1 MTDIIDRSPMI
12 QEEFLNK
19 VADSIWLLME
29 QRVHKAVEERIAAL
43 GNQLDDDEV
52 DNRIQSW
59 MANYFDITDYGF
71 DLDDYSY
78 QIDGMID
85 AQVQYLAED
94 GDLKEWLS
102 NGDTSDD
109 ETLRLKVMDVIG
121 DITVGFDIK

>member
-59 MANYFDITDYGF
+59 MANYFDITDYSF
-71 DLDDYSY
+71 DITDYSY
-78 QIDGMID
+78 ELDSMID
-85 AQVQYLAED
+85 QQVQYLAED
-94 GDLKEWLS
+94 GDLKEWLG
-102 NGDTSDD
+102 NNDASDD
-109 ETLRLKVMDVIG
+109 EVLRLKVKDILSDV
-121 DITVGFDIK
+121 TVGFDIK

>member
-78 QIDGMID
+78 QIDSMID
-85 AQVQYLAED
+85 AQLQYQAEEGELQD
-94 GDLKEWLS
+94 WLS
-102 NGDTSDD
+102 NGEVKDNQFEEKVLDV
-109 ETLRLKVMDVIG
+109 LRTQTIR
-121 DITVGFDIK
+121 IEI

>member
-71 DLDDYSY
+71 DIDDYSY
-78 QIDGMID
+78 QIDSLID

-94 GDLKEWLS
+94 GDLKEWLGNS
-102 NGDTSDD
+102 TDD
-109 ETLRLKVMDVIG
+109 DTLRLKVVDILSDV
-121 DITVGFDIK
+121 TVGFDIK

>member
-1 MTDIIDRSPMI
+1 MTDIIDRSPMV
-12 QEEFLNK
+12 QEEFFNK

-71 DLDDYSY
+71 DLSDYSY
-78 QIDGMID
+78 ELDGMID

-94 GDLKEWLS
+94 GDLNNWLGNS
-102 NGDTSDD
+102 TDD
-109 ETLRLKVMDVIG
+109 DTLRLKVVDIIG
-121 DITVGFDIK
+121 DITVGFEVK

>member
-71 DLDDYSY
+71 DLDDYSF

-94 GDLKEWLS
+94 GDLQDWLS
-102 NGDTSDD
+102 NGEVKDKQFEDKVLD
-109 ETLRLKVMDVIG
+109 VLRTNTIR
-121 DITVGFDIK
+121 IEI

>member
-71 DLDDYSY
+71 DIDDYSY
-78 QIDGMID
+78 QVDSMID
-85 AQVQYLAED
+85 AQVQCLAED
-94 GDLKEWLS
+94 GDLNNWLGNS
-102 NGDTSDD
+102 TDD
-109 ETLRLKVMDVIG
+109 DTLRLKVVDILSDV
-121 DITVGFDIK
+121 TVGFNVK

>member
-1 MTDIIDRSPMI
+1 MTDIIDRSPMV
-12 QEEFLNK
+12 QEEFFNK

-29 QRVHKAVEERIAAL
+29 HRVHKAVEERIAAL

-71 DLDDYSY
+71 DIDDYSY
-78 QIDGMID
+78 QIDSLID

-94 GDLKEWLS
+94 GDLNEWLGNS
-102 NGDTSDD
+102 TDD
-109 ETLRLKVMDVIG
+109 DTLRLKVVNILSDV
-121 DITVGFDIK
+121 TVGFDIK

>member
-43 GNQLDDDEV
+43 GNQLDDDEI

-59 MANYFDITDYGF
+59 MANYFDINDYGF
-71 DLDDYSY
+71 DLSDHSY
-78 QIDGMID
+78 ELDSMID
-85 AQVQYLAED
+85 QQVQYLAED
-94 GDLKEWLS
+94 GDLKEWLGNS
-102 NGDTSDD
+102 TDD
-109 ETLRLKVMDVIG
+109 DVLRLKVTDILSDV
-121 DITVGFDIK
+121 TVGFDIK

>member
-1 MTDIIDRSPMI
+1 MTDIIERSPMV
-12 QEEFLNK
+12 QEEFINK

-29 QRVHKAVEERIAAL
+29 QRVHKAVEARIATL

-59 MANYFDITDYGF
+59 MQNYFDITDYGF
-71 DLDDYSY
+71 DLDDYSF

-94 GDLKEWLS
+94 GDLKDWLDS
-102 NGDTSDD
+102 SHEKFEDKVLDV
-109 ETLRLKVMDVIG
+109 LRTNTIR
-121 DITVGFDIK
+121 IEI

>member
-1 MTDIIDRSPMI
+1 MTDIIDRSPMV
-12 QEEFLNK
+12 QEEFFNK

-71 DLDDYSY
+71 DIDDYSY
-78 QIDGMID
+78 QIDSLID

-94 GDLKEWLS
+94 GDLNEWLGNS
-102 NGDTSDD
+102 TDD
-109 ETLRLKVMDVIG
+109 DTLRLKVVNILSDV
-121 DITVGFDIK
+121 TVGFDIK

>member
-1 MTDIIDRSPMI
+1 MTDIIDRSPMV
-12 QEEFLNK
+12 QEEFFNK

-59 MANYFDITDYGF
+59 MQNYFDISDYGFDITDYNY
-71 DLDDYSY
+71 DIY
-78 QIDGMID
+78 GMID
-85 AQVQYLAED
+85 EHL
-94 GDLKEWLS
+94 
-102 NGDTSDD
+102 DD
-109 ETLRLKVMDVIG
+109 ENFREKVTEVLG

>member
-59 MANYFDITDYGF
+59 MANYFDINDYGF
-71 DLDDYSY
+71 DLSDHSY
-78 QIDGMID
+78 ELDSMID
-85 AQVQYLAED
+85 QQVQYLAED
-94 GDLKEWLS
+94 GDLKEWLGNS
-102 NGDTSDD
+102 TDD
-109 ETLRLKVMDVIG
+109 DVLRLKVTDILSDV
-121 DITVGFDIK
+121 TVGFDIK

>member
-1 MTDIIDRSPMI
+1 MTDIIDRSPMV
-12 QEEFLNK
+12 QEEFFNK

>member
-43 GNQLDDDEV
+43 GNQLDDDAV
-52 DNRIQSW
+52 DHRIQSW

-71 DLDDYSY
+71 DLSDYSY
-78 QIDGMID
+78 ELDSMID
-85 AQVQYLAED
+85 QQVQYLAED
-94 GDLKEWLS
+94 GDLKEWLG
-102 NGDTSDD
+102 NNTDD
-109 ETLRLKVMDVIG
+109 DVLRLKVKDILS

>member
-29 QRVHKAVEERIAAL
+29 HRVHKAVEERIAAL

-59 MANYFDITDYGF
+59 MANYFDITDYSF

-78 QIDGMID
+78 QLDGMID
-85 AQVQYLAED
+85 AQVQSLAED
-94 GDLKEWLS
+94 GDLKEWLGNS
-102 NGDTSDD
+102 TDD
-109 ETLRLKVMDVIG
+109 DVLRLKVTDILSDV
-121 DITVGFDIK
+121 TVGFDIK

>member
-29 QRVHKAVEERIAAL
+29 HRVHKAVEERIAAL

-71 DLDDYSY
+71 DIDDYSY
-78 QIDGMID
+78 AIDGMID
-85 AQVQYLAED
+85 AQLQYQAEEGELQD
-94 GDLKEWLS
+94 WLS
-102 NGDTSDD
+102 NGEVKDNQFEEKVLDV
-109 ETLRLKVMDVIG
+109 LRTQTIR
-121 DITVGFDIK
+121 IEI

>member
-71 DLDDYSY
+71 DVDDYSY
-78 QIDGMID
+78 QIDSMID

-94 GDLKEWLS
+94 GDLKEWLGNS
-102 NGDTSDD
+102 TDD
-109 ETLRLKVMDVIG
+109 DTLRLKVVDILSDV
-121 DITVGFDIK
+121 TVGFDIK

>member
-1 MTDIIDRSPMI
+1 MTDIIDRSPMV

-71 DLDDYSY
+71 DLSDYSY
-78 QIDGMID
+78 VLDGMID

-94 GDLKEWLS
+94 GDLKEWLGNS
-102 NGDTSDD
+102 TDD
-109 ETLRLKVMDVIG
+109 DTLRLKVVDIIG

>member
-71 DLDDYSY
+71 DLSDYSY
-78 QIDGMID
+78 ELDSMID

-94 GDLKEWLS
+94 GDLNDWLGNS
-102 NGDTSDD
+102 TDD
-109 ETLRLKVMDVIG
+109 DTLRLKVIDIIG
-121 DITVGFDIK
+121 DITVGFEVK

>member
-94 GDLKEWLS
+94 GDLKEWLGNS
-102 NGDTSDD
+102 TDD
-109 ETLRLKVMDVIG
+109 EVLRLKVTDIIG

>member
-71 DLDDYSY
+71 DIDDHSY
-78 QIDGMID
+78 QIDSMID
-85 AQVQYLAED
+85 AQLQYQAED
-94 GDLKEWLS
+94 GDLNDWLG
-102 NGDTSDD
+102 NNTDD
-109 ETLRLKVMDVIG
+109 DVLRLKVMDIIG
-121 DITVGFDIK
+121 DITVGFNVK

>member
-1 MTDIIDRSPMI
+1 MTDIIDRSPMV

-71 DLDDYSY
+71 DLSDYSY
-78 QIDGMID
+78 ELDGMID

-94 GDLKEWLS
+94 GDLNNWLGNS
-102 NGDTSDD
+102 TDD
-109 ETLRLKVMDVIG
+109 DTLRLKVVDIIG
-121 DITVGFDIK
+121 DITVGFEVK

>member
-71 DLDDYSY
+71 DIDDYSY
-78 QIDGMID
+78 SIDSMID
-85 AQVQYLAED
+85 AQLQYQAED
-94 GDLKEWLS
+94 GDLKDWLG
-102 NGDTSDD
+102 NNTDD
-109 ETLRLKVMDVIG
+109 DVLRLKVMDIIG
-121 DITVGFDIK
+121 DITVGFNVK

>member
-1 MTDIIDRSPMI
+1 MTDLIDRSPMI

-71 DLDDYSY
+71 DIDDYSY
-78 QIDGMID
+78 QIDSMID
-85 AQVQYLAED
+85 AQVQYQAEEGELQD
-94 GDLKEWLS
+94 WLS
-102 NGDTSDD
+102 NGEVKDKQFEDKVLD
-109 ETLRLKVMDVIG
+109 VLRTNTIR
-121 DITVGFDIK
+121 IEI

>member
-59 MANYFDITDYGF
+59 MANYFDITDYSF

-78 QIDGMID
+78 QLDGMID
-85 AQVQYLAED
+85 AQVQSLAED
-94 GDLKEWLS
+94 GDLKEWLGNS
-102 NGDTSDD
+102 TDD
-109 ETLRLKVMDVIG
+109 DVLRLKVV
-121 DITVGFDIK
+121 DILSNVTVGFEVK

>member
-59 MANYFDITDYGF
+59 MANYFDITDYSF

-78 QIDGMID
+78 QLDSMID

-94 GDLKEWLS
+94 GDLKEWLGNS
-102 NGDTSDD
+102 TDD
-109 ETLRLKVMDVIG
+109 DVLRLKVTDILSDV
-121 DITVGFDIK
+121 TVGFDIK

>member
-1 MTDIIDRSPMI
+1 MTDIIERSPMV
-12 QEEFLNK
+12 QEEFINK

-29 QRVHKAVEERIAAL
+29 QRVHKAVEARIATL

-59 MANYFDITDYGF
+59 MSNYFDITDYGF

>member
-71 DLDDYSY
+71 DIDDYSY
-78 QIDGMID
+78 QIDSMID

-94 GDLKEWLS
+94 GDLKEWLGNS
-102 NGDTSDD
+102 TDD
-109 ETLRLKVMDVIG
+109 DTLRLKVVDIIG

>member
-43 GNQLDDDEV
+43 GNQLDDDEI

-94 GDLKEWLS
+94 GDLKEWLGNS
-102 NGDTSDD
+102 TDD
-109 ETLRLKVMDVIG
+109 DVLRLKVTDILSDV
-121 DITVGFDIK
+121 TVGFDIK

>member
-12 QEEFLNK
+12 QEEFINK

-29 QRVHKAVEERIAAL
+29 HRVHKAVEERIAAL
-43 GNQLDDDEV
+43 GNQLDDDEI

-59 MANYFDITDYGF
+59 MANYFDITDYSF

-78 QIDGMID
+78 QLDGMID

-94 GDLKEWLS
+94 GDLKEWLGNS
-102 NGDTSDD
+102 TDD
-109 ETLRLKVMDVIG
+109 DVLRLKVTDILSDV
-121 DITVGFDIK
+121 TVGFEVK

>member
-71 DLDDYSY
+71 DIDDYSY
-78 QIDGMID
+78 QIDSMID

-94 GDLKEWLS
+94 GDLNEWLGNS
-102 NGDTSDD
+102 TDD
-109 ETLRLKVMDVIG
+109 NTLRLKVVDIIG

>member
-59 MANYFDITDYGF
+59 MANYFDINDYGF
-71 DLDDYSY
+71 NLSDHSYELDS
-78 QIDGMID
+78 MID
-85 AQVQYLAED
+85 QQVQYLAED
-94 GDLKEWLS
+94 GDLKEWLG
-102 NGDTSDD
+102 NNTDD
-109 ETLRLKVMDVIG
+109 DVLRLKVVDILSDV
-121 DITVGFDIK
+121 TVGFDIK

>member
-59 MANYFDITDYGF
+59 MANYSDLTDYGF
-71 DLDDYSY
+71 DIDDYSY
-78 QIDGMID
+78 QIDSLID
-85 AQVQYLAED
+85 AQVQHLAEH
-94 GDLKEWLS
+94 GDLKEWL
-102 NGDTSDD
+102 GDSTDD
-109 ETLRLKVMDVIG
+109 DTLRLKVVDIIG
-121 DITVGFDIK
+121 DVTVGFNVK

>member
-59 MANYFDITDYGF
+59 MANYFDINDYVF
-71 DLDDYSY
+71 DLSDHSY
-78 QIDGMID
+78 ELDSMID
-85 AQVQYLAED
+85 QQVQYLAED
-94 GDLKEWLS
+94 GDLKEWLG
-102 NGDTSDD
+102 NNTDD
-109 ETLRLKVMDVIG
+109 DVLRLKVVDIIG
-121 DITVGFDIK
+121 DITVGFEVK

>member
-71 DLDDYSY
+71 DLDDYSH

-94 GDLKEWLS
+94 GDLKEWLGNS
-102 NGDTSDD
+102 TDD
-109 ETLRLKVMDVIG
+109 DTLRLKVVDILSDV
-121 DITVGFDIK
+121 TVGFDIK

>member
-78 QIDGMID
+78 QLDGMID
-85 AQVQYLAED
+85 AQVQHLAED
-94 GDLKEWLS
+94 GDLNNWLGNS
-102 NGDTSDD
+102 TDD
-109 ETLRLKVMDVIG
+109 DTLRLKVVDIIG
-121 DITVGFDIK
+121 DITVGFNVK

>member
-1 MTDIIDRSPMI
+1 MTDLIDRSPMI

-71 DLDDYSY
+71 DLDDYSF
-78 QIDGMID
+78 QIDGLID
-85 AQVQYLAED
+85 AQVQCLAED
-94 GDLKEWLS
+94 GDLNEWLGNS
-102 NGDTSDD
+102 PDD
-109 ETLRLKVMDVIG
+109 DTLRLKVVDILSDV
-121 DITVGFDIK
+121 TVGFNVK

>member
-71 DLDDYSY
+71 DITDYSY
-78 QIDGMID
+78 ELDSMID
-85 AQVQYLAED
+85 QQVQYLAED
-94 GDLKEWLS
+94 GDLKEWLGNS
-102 NGDTSDD
+102 TDD
-109 ETLRLKVMDVIG
+109 DVLRLKVVDILSDV
-121 DITVGFDIK
+121 TVGFDIK